1 VGRWLHRFAQRARE
15 LWQRAWSEHTTP
27 REVGWSVALGVFAG
41 CTPLLGL
48 HMWIALALATL
59 FRVNRLWAF
68 VGSRVSSNVLF
79 VWIAFVEI
87 ELAHRLRLGTWAP
100 LLPRDALTH
109 GRQLL
114 VDWFLGS
121 MFVGAALGAALGGLA
136 YAASRRRLTRRTPPE
151 SRPPTSE
158 SRPSEPPAPTP

>member
-1 VGRWLHRFAQRARE
+1 MARRVRE
-15 LWQRAWSEHTTP
+15 LWRLAWSEHSTP

-41 CTPLLGL
+41 CTPFLGL

-68 VGSRVSSNVLF
+68 VGSRVSSNVF
-79 VWIAFVEI
+79 FAWIAFGEI
-87 ELAHRLRLGTWAP
+87 ELAHRLRLGAWAP
-100 LLPRDALTH
+100 LVPSEALKH

-121 MFVGAALGAALGGLA
+121 ALIGAALGAALGGLA
-136 YAASRRRLTRRTPPE
+136 YAAARRRQNRERLTGQMPHE

-158 SRPSEPPAPTP
+158 SPPSRPPAPIR